1 MKHIGLARMRAQCAF
16 MVAMGMATT
25 TLSYLTVQPDGIPD
39 APIVHPSMDDAFTK
53 VPVGETSFN
62 QSVVQ
67 SCADMSVLNS

>member
-1 MKHIGLARMRAQCAF
+1 
-16 MVAMGMATT
+16 MGMATT

-67 SCADMSVLNS
+67 SCADMSVAEQLTYFNDVHPANIDA